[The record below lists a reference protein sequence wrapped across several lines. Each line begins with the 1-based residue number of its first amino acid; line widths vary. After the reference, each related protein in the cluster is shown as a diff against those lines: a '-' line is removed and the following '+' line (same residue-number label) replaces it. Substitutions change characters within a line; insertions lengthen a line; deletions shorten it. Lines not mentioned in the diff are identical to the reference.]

1 MYLICGLCLSYPQD
15 ISYQSIISTYTHMF
29 IQWKT
34 EKYVDM
40 YVGKYVGQ
48 IFDTHVT
55 MCRLLKRPML
65 PYIHDMCLQPT

>member
-1 MYLICGLCLSYPQD
+1 
-15 ISYQSIISTYTHMF
+15 MF